1 MDLGGI
7 EPPLLQCECSVV
19 PLNHRPNV
27 GVLGIEPR
35 PQSPEPCILPLYYTP
50 KKNNELSYPVFRFGH
65 FIFFCF
71 YFFPFFSGFFG

>member
-50 KKNNELSYPVFRFGH
+50 KKIMN
-65 FIFFCF
+65 
-71 YFFPFFSGFFG
+71 